1 MEDVMLI
8 QFVQIQLVVMNAH
21 AKKDIQEMEL
31 FVIQH
36 PQFQMKR
43 VKIIKQLELELVLEL
58 VSWLCFF
65 LSYWFF
71 SFWEKMYIFFLTI
84 ISGKKIKNEIWKMN
98 RNKRKLK
105 LGGGNILKKLDLTAF
120 QIFKVKSSFLF
131 FLFFLF
137 SFLLLNSI
145 YK

>member
-1 MEDVMLI
+1 MLI

-65 LSYWFF
+65 LSY
-71 SFWEKMYIFFLTI
+71 
-84 ISGKKIKNEIWKMN
+84 
-98 RNKRKLK
+98 
-105 LGGGNILKKLDLTAF
+105 
-120 QIFKVKSSFLF
+120 
-131 FLFFLF
+131 
-137 SFLLLNSI
+137 
-145 YK
+145 